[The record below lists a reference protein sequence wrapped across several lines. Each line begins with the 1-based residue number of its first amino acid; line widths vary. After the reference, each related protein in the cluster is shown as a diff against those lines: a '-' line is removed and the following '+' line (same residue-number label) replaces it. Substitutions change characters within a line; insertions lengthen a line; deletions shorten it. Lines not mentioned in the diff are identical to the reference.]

1 MQMPTAS
8 RLKTK
13 NRNVSRESLPT
24 YILGWVFCV
33 SWPPKGITKML
44 VMKMS
49 GRIKAVWDSL
59 TS

>member
-1 MQMPTAS
+1 M
-8 RLKTK
+8 
-13 NRNVSRESLPT
+13 LPT
-24 YILGWVFCV
+24 YILGWVFWV